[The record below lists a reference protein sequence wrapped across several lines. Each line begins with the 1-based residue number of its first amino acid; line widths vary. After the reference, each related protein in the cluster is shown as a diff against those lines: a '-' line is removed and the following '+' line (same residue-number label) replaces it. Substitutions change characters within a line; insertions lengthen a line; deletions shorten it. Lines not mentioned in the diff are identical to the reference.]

1 MNQLIQSKC
10 NACRKGE
17 PTVTAEEMDEF
28 RPQVPDWNIIEVDGV
43 KRLEKVFKFDT
54 FVHALAFT
62 NKIGQLAEEEGH
74 HPALL
79 TEWGK
84 VTVSWWTLAAVK
96 AEVHE
101 QTLRHY
107 ERLGLISPAR
117 KGNSPH
123 SPRLY
128 SDHDIERVMHIRGLM
143 RDLGV
148 NLAGVEAIL
157 HMKDRMEQMQLEL
170 EQEMAR
176 IQDQHVAET
185 RRLKDIIERLQRGS
199 SS

>member
-1 MNQLIQSKC
+1 M
-10 NACRKGE
+10 
-17 PTVTAEEMDEF
+17 AEKD
-28 RPQVPDWNIIEVDGV
+28 DGAWYV
-43 KRLEKVFKFDT
+43 ISV
-54 FVHALAFT
+54 
-62 NKIGQLAEEEGH
+62 
-74 HPALL
+74 
-79 TEWGK
+79 
-84 VTVSWWTLAAVK
+84 AAVK

-128 SDHDIERVMHIRGLM
+128 SDRDIERVVQIRRWM

-148 NLAGVEAIL
+148 NLAGVEVIL
-157 HMKDRMEQMQLEL
+157 HMKDRMEQMQQEL
-170 EQEMAR
+170 EEEMQQM
-176 IQDQHVAET
+176 QDQHAAET

-199 SS
+199 S

>member
-1 MNQLIQSKC
+1 MAEQS
-10 NACRKGE
+10 
-17 PTVTAEEMDEF
+17 
-28 RPQVPDWNIIEVDGV
+28 
-43 KRLEKVFKFDT
+43 
-54 FVHALAFT
+54 
-62 NKIGQLAEEEGH
+62 EG
-74 HPALL
+74 A
-79 TEWGK
+79 WY
-84 VTVSWWTLAAVK
+84 VISIAAQR

-128 SDHDIERVMHIRGLM
+128 SDRDIERVIHIRSLM

-157 HMKDRMEQMQLEL
+157 HMKDRMEQMQVEL
-170 EQEMAR
+170 EEQMTEMR
-176 IQDQHVAET
+176 EQHANEM
-185 RRLKDIIERLQRGS
+185 RRLKDIIERLQKS
-199 SS
+199 

>member
-1 MNQLIQSKC
+1 
-10 NACRKGE
+10 
-17 PTVTAEEMDEF
+17 MDEK
-28 RPQVPDWNIIEVDGV
+28 DGAWYV
-43 KRLEKVFKFDT
+43 ISV
-54 FVHALAFT
+54 
-62 NKIGQLAEEEGH
+62 
-74 HPALL
+74 
-79 TEWGK
+79 
-84 VTVSWWTLAAVK
+84 AAMK

-128 SDHDIERVMHIRGLM
+128 SDRDIERVTHIRRLM

-157 HMKDRMEQMQLEL
+157 HMKDRMEQMQHELQQELQRLE
-170 EQEMAR
+170 EQH
-176 IQDQHVAET
+176 QVET
-185 RRLKDIIERLQRGS
+185 RRLKDIIERLQRQ
-199 SS
+199 

>member
-1 MNQLIQSKC
+1 M
-10 NACRKGE
+10 
-17 PTVTAEEMDEF
+17 MDEKNGAWY
-28 RPQVPDWNIIEVDGV
+28 VISI
-43 KRLEKVFKFDT
+43 
-54 FVHALAFT
+54 
-62 NKIGQLAEEEGH
+62 
-74 HPALL
+74 
-79 TEWGK
+79 
-84 VTVSWWTLAAVK
+84 AAMK

-128 SDHDIERVMHIRGLM
+128 SDRDIERVTHIRSLM

-157 HMKDRMEQMQLEL
+157 HMKDRMEQMQQEL
-170 EQEMAR
+170 DHEIERLTVQHASEM
-176 IQDQHVAET
+176 

-199 SS
+199 QSQPGE

>member
-1 MNQLIQSKC
+1 M
-10 NACRKGE
+10 
-17 PTVTAEEMDEF
+17 VAE
-28 RPQVPDWNIIEVDGV
+28 
-43 KRLEKVFKFDT
+43 KS
-54 FVHALAFT
+54 
-62 NKIGQLAEEEGH
+62 EG
-74 HPALL
+74 A
-79 TEWGK
+79 WY
-84 VTVSWWTLAAVK
+84 VISVAAQR

-128 SDHDIERVMHIRGLM
+128 SDRDIERVVHIRSLM

-157 HMKDRMEQMQLEL
+157 HMKDRMEQMQVEL
-170 EQEMAR
+170 EEQMRQMEE
-176 IQDQHVAET
+176 QHAMET
-185 RRLKDIIERLQRGS
+185 RRLKDIIERLQKGWS
-199 SS
+199 

>member
-1 MNQLIQSKC
+1 MPEKSDG
-10 NACRKGE
+10 A
-17 PTVTAEEMDEF
+17 
-28 RPQVPDWNIIEVDGV
+28 WYIISV
-43 KRLEKVFKFDT
+43 
-54 FVHALAFT
+54 
-62 NKIGQLAEEEGH
+62 
-74 HPALL
+74 
-79 TEWGK
+79 
-84 VTVSWWTLAAVK
+84 AAQR

-128 SDHDIERVMHIRGLM
+128 SDRDIERVVQIRGLM

-157 HMKDRMEQMQLEL
+157 HMKDRMEQLQEDLQ
-170 EQEMAR
+170 QEMMQMR
-176 IQDQHVAET
+176 DQHDSEL
-185 RRLKDIIERLQRGS
+185 RRLKDIIERLQQRE
-199 SS
+199 

>member
-1 MNQLIQSKC
+1 MPERS
-10 NACRKGE
+10 
-17 PTVTAEEMDEF
+17 
-28 RPQVPDWNIIEVDGV
+28 DGAWYV
-43 KRLEKVFKFDT
+43 ISV
-54 FVHALAFT
+54 
-62 NKIGQLAEEEGH
+62 
-74 HPALL
+74 
-79 TEWGK
+79 
-84 VTVSWWTLAAVK
+84 AAQR

-128 SDHDIERVMHIRGLM
+128 SDRDIERVVQIRSLM

-157 HMKDRMEQMQLEL
+157 HMKDRMEKMQDEL
-170 EQEMAR
+170 EREMMLLR
-176 IQDQHVAET
+176 DQHASET

-199 SS
+199 SSAPS

>member
-1 MNQLIQSKC
+1 VEPKFTHEEKERSIVSE
-10 NACRKGE
+10 KG
-17 PTVTAEEMDEF
+17 
-28 RPQVPDWNIIEVDGV
+28 DGAWYV
-43 KRLEKVFKFDT
+43 ISV
-54 FVHALAFT
+54 
-62 NKIGQLAEEEGH
+62 
-74 HPALL
+74 
-79 TEWGK
+79 
-84 VTVSWWTLAAVK
+84 AAVK

-117 KGNSPH
+117 KGDSPH

-128 SDHDIERVMHIRGLM
+128 SDHDIERVMHIRRLM

-170 EQEMAR
+170 DQEMTR
-176 IQDQHVAET
+176 MREQHAAET

-199 SS
+199 SL